1 MTESNERLLNRRIA
15 LGITGSIA
23 AYKAIELM
31 RMLQREG
38 ADVRVL
44 MTNSAVEFV
53 GTLTIETLSQ
63 HPVDSDV
70 LALQGDGQIGHIAS
84 AHDVEAIV
92 VAPATAHWLAAMA
105 SGLAGDTIT
114 AACLATS
121 VPVVVAPAMDGGM
134 YAHPATQANV
144 ARLREFGYRIVE
156 PESGVL
162 ASGMVG
168 RGRLADLGTIVDA
181 TVEALS
187 EASGTATSR
196 RSSNRAAAPSP
207 STATP
212 ATSSSASG

>member
-121 VPVVVAPAMDGGM
+121 VPVVVGNPGQRGAPSR
-134 YAHPATQANV
+134 V
-144 ARLREFGYRIVE
+144 RLSHRRAG
-156 PESGVL
+156 
-162 ASGMVG
+162 VG
-168 RGRLADLGTIVDA
+168 RACIRHGWPGPARRPWNHRRCHRRGT
-181 TVEALS
+181 E
-187 EASGTATSR
+187 
-196 RSSNRAAAPSP
+196 
-207 STATP
+207 
-212 ATSSSASG
+212 